1 RSKGGKGFGVPLHI
15 CGGAKGGG
23 GGEPVRSN
31 KAPPAILCW
40 ERRRCS
46 NQPLG
51 WASSTSIDANFPVI
65 APPLAIKR
73 VALCSGPREATAEDP
88 GRARQQ
94 ALEEKLRKHGSSNDL
109 QTFDY
114 QRHYRQD
121 LSQKNRPCEPP
132 SNEMR
137 NLTHRETRW

>member
-46 NQPLG
+46 NQPLR

-65 APPLAIKR
+65 APPLTIKR
-73 VALCSGPREATAEDP
+73 VALCSGPREATAKDP
-88 GRARQQ
+88 RRARQQ
-94 ALEEKLRKHGSSNDL
+94 ALKEKLRKHGSSNDL
-109 QTFDY
+109 KIFDY
-114 QRHYRQD
+114 QSRLLTRIPAR
-121 LSQKNRPCEPP
+121 SNRRKP
-132 SNEMR
+132 S
-137 NLTHRETRW
+137 